1 MTGGRKRRDLL
12 QCVFMPPTN
21 DGDNTK
27 QCRRPSY
34 AAHALPHFPSGWS
47 WLLGEECTERGEGK
61 KGGKKDKPPHGTF
74 FLALPLPPLPP
85 CLLSLFFFSC
95 LDRFRAGWNCDYEG
109 RVAWVSPFIPL
120 SRRFGVI
127 ANGGEDHVAL
137 KGILVVSVFSLF
149 A

>member
-1 MTGGRKRRDLL
+1 MQLMPCRTFRVAGPGFLGKNAPSEGKERKEGRK
-12 QCVFMPPTN
+12 TN
-21 DGDNTK
+21 
-27 QCRRPSY
+27 
-34 AAHALPHFPSGWS
+34 LPMG
-47 WLLGEECTERGEGK
+47 R
-61 KGGKKDKPPHGTF
+61 F